1 MLTKYPPGPAICFE
15 SKENT
20 ELAAVLRRDHD
31 PHSNE

>member
-1 MLTKYPPGPAICFE
+1 MLTNTRPVLPYASKE
-15 SKENT
+15 KENT